1 MNAPALVFMMA
12 DITTGA
18 RHVVAMDIAGLH
30 RRSQRYPA
38 LCGDVFQVGR
48 LTTSAPGRTLRSPPG
63 AMHAERT
70 IRGGFRVHVT
80 VLTKAAW
87 EWWANTG

>member
-1 MNAPALVFMMA
+1 MSAPAPVLMMA

-18 RHVVAMDIAGLH
+18 RHVVAVDIAGLH
-30 RRSQRYPA
+30 RRSQRHPA
-38 LCGDVFQVGR
+38 LWGDVFHVGR
-48 LTTSAPGRTLRSPPG
+48 LTTSTPGRTLRSPPG

-70 IRGGFRVHVT
+70 VRGGFRVHVT
-80 VLTKAAW
+80 ILTKAAG